1 MNTVLLIN
9 GLIGGLV
16 FGAIYAL
23 IGAGL
28 NVIMGVL
35 RVVNFAHGE
44 FILVGSFIAYAMLTM
59 LGLNPLF
66 ALPVVAVAMY
76 LAGMAAYY
84 VLIPRLSQSD
94 DPETS
99 SFLWMFGVSL
109 MIVASLT
116 WIFEADI
123 RPVNFSFEPVNVVLF
138 NVPNAYGPGRDGLVL
153 IPTARLVALAI
164 NVMII
169 AAMTWFLYRTL
180 PGKAIRAA
188 IMNREAIQIVGIN
201 IHRLSAAAFGLAAA
215 LAGITGV
222 VLTLVIPSVD
232 PNGGADLTLFGFIV
246 IVLGGLGH
254 PVGALAAGVIFGLV
268 EQLSNVVMPQA
279 AAQMVGFVV
288 LVVVVM
294 LRPEGL
300 FGKRQSR

>member
-9 GLIGGLV
+9 GLIGGVV

-44 FILVGSFIAYAMLTM
+44 FILIGSFMAYAMLTM
-59 LGLNPLF
+59 LGLNPLY
-66 ALPVVAVAMY
+66 ALPVVAVVMY
-76 LAGMAAYY
+76 AGGMLAYY
-84 VLIPRLSQSD
+84 VLIPGLARSD

-99 SFLWMFGVSL
+99 SFLLMFGVSL
-109 MIVASLT
+109 MIVSVLT

-123 RPVNFSFEPVNVVLF
+123 RPVNFSFDPVNVVLF
-138 NVPNAYGPGRDGLVL
+138 SIPNAYGPNRDGLVL

-164 NVMII
+164 NLVII
-169 AAMTWFLYRTL
+169 GAMTWFLYRTL
-180 PGKAIRAA
+180 PGKALRGA
-188 IMNREAIQIVGIN
+188 IMNRDAIQIVGIN
-201 IHRLSAAAFGLAAA
+201 VHRLSAAAFGLATA

-222 VLTLVIPSVD
+222 ILTLVIPSVD

-254 PVGALAAGVIFGLV
+254 PVGALAAGMLFGIV
-268 EQLSNVVMPQA
+268 EQLSNVVLPQA

-288 LVVVVM
+288 LVAVVM